1 MDVVEGS
8 GGGDQVCQKTADL
21 AETEGH
27 EVFMIRF
34 EFPLFAWAAVTA
46 R

>member
-1 MDVVEGS
+1 MRQE
-8 GGGDQVCQKTADL
+8 TADL

-27 EVFMIRF
+27 ELFMIRF
-34 EFPLFAWAAVTA
+34 WVPLLAWAVVTA